1 MPAKPRLLYG
11 LAGLIAVSSIGLC
24 VLDAIL
30 AGSNSPGLNANWLQS
45 ALPRLL
51 TGSLYAIVGALILVR
66 RPSNRIGWLFC
77 AVGLLWPMESFAEQY
92 AHFGLLTAPGSLA
105 GAAAMA
111 WLQSWLLWL
120 FWPGTVVYLLL
131 LFPTGAPPSR
141 RWWPVAWATALFA
154 VIMVLDSLISPGRLN
169 DVMRSNGVVSYWFP
183 ATNPIGLPRLSHL
196 LEIPST
202 AARMGTYAL
211 ILVAAF
217 AAIRRFR
224 RSTSV
229 ERQQL
234 KWLAYAGAVI
244 FVGVIVLIT
253 SRQQVGQVLTALDI
267 ILLGTLVGIP
277 AAAGIAILK
286 YHLYDIDIV
295 INKTLLFGAMAAFI
309 TLVYVAIVVGI
320 GNLLG
325 QSGKPNLGLSILATA
340 IVAVAFQPVRERVQ
354 RLANQL
360 VYGRRATPYEVLS
373 QFSGRIAT
381 TYGSEEILPQMANV
395 LAEGTGA
402 SRADVWLRIGDHMAS
417 AASWPA
423 EDRASARSVALT
435 GQLLPSMPAV
445 TRLVPVHQQG
455 ELLGALSINKR
466 PGEAVTPIEDDLLK
480 NLAAQAG
487 LVLRNV
493 GLAAEL
499 RAKLEEISRQAVE
512 LRASRQRIVAAQ
524 DAERR
529 RLERN
534 IHDGAQ
540 QNLVALTVRLRLAMN
555 QMKTNPARAVESVR
569 GLEAETDEAL
579 RTLRDLAR
587 GIYPPILREQ
597 GLAAA
602 LKAQAGRMPGVV
614 DVSASGF
621 GRQPADLEATIY
633 FCCLE
638 ALQNAAKH
646 ALASTVRVT
655 LEQQAGNVLFS
666 VIDDGVGFEQATV
679 KAGAGFQN
687 MKDRVEALGGHLDV
701 VAAPRSGTRVTGYI
715 PAIPLTS

>member
-1 MPAKPRLLYG
+1 M
-11 LAGLIAVSSIGLC
+11 
-24 VLDAIL
+24 
-30 AGSNSPGLNANWLQS
+30 
-45 ALPRLL
+45 
-51 TGSLYAIVGALILVR
+51 
-66 RPSNRIGWLFC
+66 
-77 AVGLLWPMESFAEQY
+77 
-92 AHFGLLTAPGSLA
+92 
-105 GAAAMA
+105 
-111 WLQSWLLWL
+111 
-120 FWPGTVVYLLL
+120 
-131 LFPTGAPPSR
+131 
-141 RWWPVAWATALFA
+141 
-154 VIMVLDSLISPGRLN
+154 
-169 DVMRSNGVVSYWFP
+169 
-183 ATNPIGLPRLSHL
+183 
-196 LEIPST
+196 
-202 AARMGTYAL
+202 
-211 ILVAAF
+211 
-217 AAIRRFR
+217 
-224 RSTSV
+224 
-229 ERQQL
+229 
-234 KWLAYAGAVI
+234 
-244 FVGVIVLIT
+244 
-253 SRQQVGQVLTALDI
+253 
-267 ILLGTLVGIP
+267 
-277 AAAGIAILK
+277 
-286 YHLYDIDIV
+286 
-295 INKTLLFGAMAAFI
+295 
-309 TLVYVAIVVGI
+309 
-320 GNLLG
+320 
-325 QSGKPNLGLSILATA
+325 
-340 IVAVAFQPVRERVQ
+340 
-354 RLANQL
+354 
-360 VYGRRATPYEVLS
+360 
-373 QFSGRIAT
+373 
-381 TYGSEEILPQMANV
+381 
-395 LAEGTGA
+395 
-402 SRADVWLRIGDHMAS
+402 
-417 AASWPA
+417 
-423 EDRASARSVALT
+423 
-435 GQLLPSMPAV
+435 
-445 TRLVPVHQQG
+445 
-455 ELLGALSINKR
+455 
-466 PGEAVTPIEDDLLK
+466 
-480 NLAAQAG
+480 
-487 LVLRNV
+487 LRNV
-493 GLAAEL
+493 GLTAEL

>member
-1 MPAKPRLLYG
+1 MVGPVNGRDTRPATVAACLQKVDADLL
-11 LAGLIAVSSIGLC
+11 VSGHIPCERGF
-24 VLDAIL
+24 DAP
-30 AGSNSPGLNANWLQS
+30 NDRQ
-45 ALPRLL
+45 
-51 TGSLYAIVGALILVR
+51 LILD
-66 RPSNRIGWLFC
+66 S
-77 AVGLLWPMESFAEQY
+77 M
-92 AHFGLLTAPGSLA
+92 
-105 GAAAMA
+105 
-111 WLQSWLLWL
+111 
-120 FWPGTVVYLLL
+120 GTPACYC
-131 LFPTGAPPSR
+131 LFPTGRPASP
-141 RWWPVAWATALFA
+141 RWRPLVWISLACALL
-154 VIMVLDSLISPGRLN
+154 MVVGSMFGPGRLTDALRPPSGPGAN
-169 DVMRSNGVVSYWFP
+169 FGVD
-183 ATNPIGLPRLSHL
+183 NPFGIDALGGALGVADLVGRMAGFLFLLIAAIGLVIRLVRAH
-196 LEIPST
+196 
-202 AARMGTYAL
+202 GD
-211 ILVAAF
+211 
-217 AAIRRFR
+217 
-224 RSTSV
+224 

-234 KWLAYAGAVI
+234 KWVAYVGSAIG
-244 FVGVIVLIT
+244 VGV
-253 SRQQVGQVLTALDI
+253 
-267 ILLGTLVGIP
+267 LGTVFLGSDGPFGPPGNPALQDFSFVVVLAGFVVGLP
-277 AAAGIAILK
+277 VATVIAVLK
-286 YHLYDIDIV
+286 YRLYDIDIV
-295 INKTLLFGAMAAFI
+295 INKTVLFGAMAAFI

-435 GQLLPSMPAV
+435 GELLPSMPAV

-493 GLAAEL
+493 GLTAEL

>member
-1 MPAKPRLLYG
+1 
-11 LAGLIAVSSIGLC
+11 
-24 VLDAIL
+24 
-30 AGSNSPGLNANWLQS
+30 
-45 ALPRLL
+45 
-51 TGSLYAIVGALILVR
+51 
-66 RPSNRIGWLFC
+66 
-77 AVGLLWPMESFAEQY
+77 
-92 AHFGLLTAPGSLA
+92 
-105 GAAAMA
+105 
-111 WLQSWLLWL
+111 
-120 FWPGTVVYLLL
+120 
-131 LFPTGAPPSR
+131 
-141 RWWPVAWATALFA
+141 
-154 VIMVLDSLISPGRLN
+154 
-169 DVMRSNGVVSYWFP
+169 
-183 ATNPIGLPRLSHL
+183 
-196 LEIPST
+196 
-202 AARMGTYAL
+202 
-211 ILVAAF
+211 
-217 AAIRRFR
+217 
-224 RSTSV
+224 
-229 ERQQL
+229 
-234 KWLAYAGAVI
+234 
-244 FVGVIVLIT
+244 
-253 SRQQVGQVLTALDI
+253 
-267 ILLGTLVGIP
+267 
-277 AAAGIAILK
+277 
-286 YHLYDIDIV
+286 
-295 INKTLLFGAMAAFI
+295 
-309 TLVYVAIVVGI
+309 
-320 GNLLG
+320 
-325 QSGKPNLGLSILATA
+325 
-340 IVAVAFQPVRERVQ
+340 
-354 RLANQL
+354 
-360 VYGRRATPYEVLS
+360 
-373 QFSGRIAT
+373 
-381 TYGSEEILPQMANV
+381 
-395 LAEGTGA
+395 
-402 SRADVWLRIGDHMAS
+402 
-417 AASWPA
+417 
-423 EDRASARSVALT
+423 
-435 GQLLPSMPAV
+435 MPAV

-493 GLAAEL
+493 GLTAEL

>member
-1 MPAKPRLLYG
+1 
-11 LAGLIAVSSIGLC
+11 
-24 VLDAIL
+24 
-30 AGSNSPGLNANWLQS
+30 
-45 ALPRLL
+45 
-51 TGSLYAIVGALILVR
+51 
-66 RPSNRIGWLFC
+66 
-77 AVGLLWPMESFAEQY
+77 
-92 AHFGLLTAPGSLA
+92 
-105 GAAAMA
+105 
-111 WLQSWLLWL
+111 
-120 FWPGTVVYLLL
+120 
-131 LFPTGAPPSR
+131 
-141 RWWPVAWATALFA
+141 
-154 VIMVLDSLISPGRLN
+154 
-169 DVMRSNGVVSYWFP
+169 
-183 ATNPIGLPRLSHL
+183 
-196 LEIPST
+196 
-202 AARMGTYAL
+202 MGTYAL

-217 AAIRRFR
+217 AAIRRYR

-493 GLAAEL
+493 GLTAEL